1 LHSLHQVLLSLWL
14 GGILVLGAIA
24 APGVFG
30 AAKAAGHTQRGMP
43 LYTFAGVAMGD
54 VFERFAAMIMVVGLL
69 LAVVGV
75 AYGQLAGVCRR
86 RTIARAV
93 VVVVAWGLTAWM
105 AFGVFPQMD
114 TARELKN
121 MALFDSLHDLSSNVF
136 KVQALL
142 LLGVAAISA
151 CPFMNRTSQASATND
166 RTSSRDAAK
175 PVVNAAPQA

>member
-1 LHSLHQVLLSLWL
+1 LHWLHQVLLSLWL
-14 GGILVLGAIA
+14 GGILVLGAVA

-69 LAVVGV
+69 LAVTGV
-75 AYGQLAGVCRR
+75 AYGQLGGLCRR
-86 RTIARAV
+86 RTIVRAAIT
-93 VVVVAWGLTAWM
+93 VVAWGLTVWM

-121 MALFDSLHDLSSNVF
+121 MALFDSLHNLSSNVF
-136 KVQALL
+136 KAQALL

-151 CPFMNRTSQASATND
+151 CPYLNPAAQASSTND
-166 RTSSRDAAK
+166 RASNRDAAR